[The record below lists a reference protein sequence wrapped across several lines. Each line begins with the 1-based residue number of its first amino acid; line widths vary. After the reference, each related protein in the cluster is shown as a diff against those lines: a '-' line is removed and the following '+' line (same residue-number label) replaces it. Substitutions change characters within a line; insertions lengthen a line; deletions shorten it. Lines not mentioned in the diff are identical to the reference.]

1 MRSNIKKRGR
11 VWCFC
16 VLLLLLVLI
25 TTKRCELLALASLK
39 EGNTRRFH
47 LCRST
52 SEETYCLSLCTR
64 SNAAGFGLVCSNRTH
79 ERIFSLAL
87 CDQSKKKALS
97 ICSRFHNQR
106 RLPVL
111 LLTFPFPGNGFDSL
125 FGPAA
130 PESESANHKMTWFF
144 KIKVPPSPPSNIMY
158 VAA

>member
-1 MRSNIKKRGR
+1 MSCWLWSILPCFSKRRKHKKISFMSQHVRGNI
-11 VWCFC
+11 
-16 VLLLLLVLI
+16 LLVL
-25 TTKRCELLALASLK
+25 L
-39 EGNTRRFH
+39 H
-47 LCRST
+47 
-52 SEETYCLSLCTR
+52 

-87 CDQSKKKALS
+87 CNQSKKKALS

-130 PESESANHKMTWFF
+130 PERESESANHKMTWFF
-144 KIKVPPSPPSNIMY
+144 KIEVPPEQHHVRSSLR
-158 VAA
+158 